1 MAAGDPTNAE
11 IADRLALFAAL
22 LELSEASP
30 FSIRAYLRAAEIVR
44 STPASVAELVR
55 AGRIRELRGIG
66 AGIEKKLRE
75 LVETGEI
82 AELRALEQDVEPEL
96 VGFGRLLGL
105 TPSRTLGIARELG
118 VRSAAELKAAV
129 EEGRLGSVRGIGP
142 TTEAKIRAALERPPA
157 APRGLTLDRSL
168 ALSRALADALEGEVA
183 GAPRRYCE
191 LSYELAVVC
200 AAEEPAPEEPAAEAE
215 PAVDEAPAD
224 EPSDDAPADEKS

>member
-44 STPASVAELVR
+44 STPASVVELVR

-105 TPSRTLGIARELG
+105 TPSRT
-118 VRSAAELKAAV
+118 
-129 EEGRLGSVRGIGP
+129 
-142 TTEAKIRAALERPPA
+142 
-157 APRGLTLDRSL
+157 
-168 ALSRALADALEGEVA
+168 
-183 GAPRRYCE
+183 
-191 LSYELAVVC
+191 
-200 AAEEPAPEEPAAEAE
+200 
-215 PAVDEAPAD
+215 
-224 EPSDDAPADEKS
+224 